1 VPKAIPL
8 INPPTDPVIQAGPFS
23 EFLVSRKILL
33 SDTESH
39 PVSLERRDTRRTNDV
54 GAIHTM
60 AEIPAGRDRAAEG
73 IGRAHFAI
81 YTIILSKKFD
91 TNRTPIAMRQAVKA
105 TTHTAHVVDTMVPA
119 SNPNTALKVRD
130 GCQTIKLDPTPL
142 IPSWGQVTGTLVL
155 SVLRASRWIH
165 RWIMTMRSATGSQQ
179 LEAILAGLN
188 KGMRR
193 RRSREEAPIRAMS
206 GDGRLRGNE
215 GYKCC
220 LVQESRTVGLG
231 Y

>member
-8 INPPTDPVIQAGPFS
+8 VYPPTNSFIHKAPRSKCRVG
-23 EFLVSRKILL
+23 RKTLL
-33 SDTESH
+33 LDAESPTAALRH
-39 PVSLERRDTRRTNDV
+39 RDRTGNTNEIAV
-54 GAIHTM
+54 IHTM
-60 AEIPAGRDRAAEG
+60 AEVPAGRDRAAQG

-105 TTHTAHVVDTMVPA
+105 TTHTAHLVDTMVPA

-165 RWIMTMRSATGSQQ
+165 RWIMTIRSATGSQQ

-188 KGMRR
+188 KGRGAAAAAKRR
-193 RRSREEAPIRAMS
+193 LFE
-206 GDGRLRGNE
+206 L
-215 GYKCC
+215 
-220 LVQESRTVGLG
+220 
-231 Y
+231 